1 MYETLPEY
9 WKISARLTFRFD
21 ALDPGVP
28 DVARRT
34 RAHGLVVVHATERV
48 GGARVGHGARVEALP
63 VDAGGVRGALGVVPA
78 LGGQH
83 RHQVRRDCN
92 MRRGDMTNIRGQR
105 GDNFC
110 AHSRSTDFDTL

>member
-1 MYETLPEY
+1 M
-9 WKISARLTFRFD
+9 
-21 ALDPGVP
+21 
-28 DVARRT
+28 
-34 RAHGLVVVHATERV
+34 VVHATERV

-110 AHSRSTDFDTL
+110 AHSSQQILTLFR